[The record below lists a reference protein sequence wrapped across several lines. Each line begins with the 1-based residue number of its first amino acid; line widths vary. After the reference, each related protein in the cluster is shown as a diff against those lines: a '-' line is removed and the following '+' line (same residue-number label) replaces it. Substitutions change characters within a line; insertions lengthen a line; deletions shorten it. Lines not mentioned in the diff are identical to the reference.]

1 MIAAVLTAVAL
12 LIAHPEDANHSRLRT
27 FDGKTAAMIAFG
39 VERSITLRGLIAEV
53 EAGDV
58 IVHVE
63 REHFLP
69 GRLTGRLKLIGRAGA
84 RRYARIAID
93 AELPPRQFAA
103 ALAHELQ
110 HVSELVAHRHI
121 GDEPAMAALYR
132 RIGREYRVN
141 GQTAFETEAARRMA
155 LDVLSEVQAPRD
167 LEPRRVIVQ
176 SAGGARQR

>member
-1 MIAAVLTAVAL
+1 MIAA
-12 LIAHPEDANHSRLRT
+12 LIAVMTLMMVNPEDANHSRLRT
-27 FDGKTAAMIAFG
+27 FDGRTAAMIAFA

-69 GRLTGRLKLIGRAGA
+69 GRLTGRMKLIGRAGA
-84 RRYARIAID
+84 RRYVRIAID
-93 AELPPRQFAA
+93 AELQPRQFAA

-121 GDEPAMAALYR
+121 GDEPAMAELYR

-155 LDVLSEVQAPRD
+155 IDVLSEVQAPRE
-167 LEPRRVIVQ
+167 LEPRIVTVQ
-176 SAGGARQR
+176 FAGGARQR